1 MHTCQKQVFSLLGS
15 MPKAPSWDSF

>member
-1 MHTCQKQVFSLLGS
+1 MHTCQKPVFSLLGS